1 MEGVILSADPE
12 LRIFTLSHHI
22 PKFQPWAAS
31 WTLSYVLPCWPAGT
45 IFISVVDPGVGG
57 PRRAAAAK
65 TASGHYVITPD
76 NGTLTHVKASVGI
89 VEIREIDEA
98 VNRRPGTEKF
108 NTFHGR
114 DIFAY
119 TAARLAAGIIGYE
132 ETGPAYPV
140 DEIVS
145 FSIPPPLGAP
155 NYGRGTIVS
164 ANTHFG
170 TVVSDLGI
178 EDFERA
184 GFVHGDNVDVAIYH
198 EEKSVYRGRV
208 LYHRSFSS
216 VAPGD
221 PIVYNGSTGHIYVS
235 LNQASFVETYKIGA
249 GPGWKIEFRRA

>member
-1 MEGVILSADPE
+1 
-12 LRIFTLSHHI
+12 
-22 PKFQPWAAS
+22 
-31 WTLSYVLPCWPAGT
+31 
-45 IFISVVDPGVGG
+45 VDPGVGG

-76 NGTLTHVKASVGI
+76 NGTLTHLKAAVGI
-89 VEIREIDEA
+89 VEIREIDET

-132 ETGPAYPV
+132 GTGPAYPV

-145 FSIPPPLGAP
+145 YPLSPPLTAP
-155 NYGRGTIVS
+155 NYGRGVIVS

-184 GFVHGDNVDVAIYH
+184 GFVHGDNIDVAIYH
-198 EEKSVYRGRV
+198 EEKPVYHGKA

-216 VAPGD
+216 VAPGE

-249 GPGWKIEFRRA
+249 GPGWKIEFRRV